1 MKKQTS
7 KLLSMLLCFMMI
19 LGLMPM
25 TVFAE
30 TGIISKIDIEGL
42 KYPVLTKVPVSLED
56 VECWACRKESEY
68 SYPQV
73 EKLDVTDLKWE
84 CTKDYGATW
93 SYTYDDGPSV
103 STTPIRYGY
112 RYRVSFT
119 VHPKET
125 ACGDTLAPLVGDKVK
140 EDKEPHTIFGT
151 SGFSSYNSSFVY
163 KWAECIDNGD
173 GSFTFRSYHYA
184 EECEIKDIASSLQ
197 NYLLGETA
205 ESVTATTSTAGV
217 NVNKVEI
224 VTIAG
229 SEETKVAGALEANK
243 DYWAK
248 VSFSIVGDNQNIY
261 EFTDYNFL
269 KDYHGIDSERYKE
282 YREAVKLNGIEAEDI
297 VQAKNSGFSDDY
309 NITAY
314 FKLPQLRDAETEIT
328 SVDFT
333 LDGYELGKKAG
344 EASLIINTANV
355 LFDGIGEYDESY
367 IIEYD
372 LDGDKMID
380 GYLDVNDVFEAGV
393 DYYLGVAIK
402 SADGFNFN
410 DIKKANMKL
419 NGIEAEYFGLRNQM
433 KAADIYFNL
442 PQLQDGHTHTANGS
456 WQNNSTDHWKV
467 CDCGTILDKAA
478 HDYGDD
484 NVCDTCGYTN
494 TTGGDSKEPSKPAN
508 TKPTQT
514 GDNSNIFIW
523 IALMFVSGF
532 GIFGAIL
539 YSRKKK
545 ECVR

>member
-1 MKKQTS
+1 MKKQTR

-30 TGIISKIDIEGL
+30 TGIISKISIEGL

-68 SYPQV
+68 SYPKV

-84 CTKDYGATW
+84 CTTDYGATW
-93 SYTYDDGPSV
+93 SYTYDDGASV
-103 STTPIRYGY
+103 STTPVRYGY

-140 EDKEPHTIFGT
+140 EDKEPYTIFGT
-151 SGFSSYNSSFVY
+151 VGFSSYNSSFVH

-184 EECEIKDIASSLQ
+184 EECDIKDIASSLQ
-197 NYLLGETA
+197 NYLLGEAA

-217 NVNKVEI
+217 DVNKVEI

-248 VSFSIVGDNQNIY
+248 VSFSIVGDNQKIY
-261 EFTDYNFL
+261 EFTDYNHL
-269 KDYHGIDSERYKE
+269 KNYYGIDSEEYKE
-282 YREAVKLNGIEAEDI
+282 YREAVKLNDIEAEDI
-297 VQAKNSGFSDDY
+297 VQDKISGFSDDY

-314 FKLPQLRDAETEIT
+314 FKLPQLQ
-328 SVDFT
+328 
-333 LDGYELGKKAG
+333 
-344 EASLIINTANV
+344 
-355 LFDGIGEYDESY
+355 DE
-367 IIEYD
+367 
-372 LDGDKMID
+372 
-380 GYLDVNDVFEAGV
+380 
-393 DYYLGVAIK
+393 
-402 SADGFNFN
+402 
-410 DIKKANMKL
+410 
-419 NGIEAEYFGLRNQM
+419 
-433 KAADIYFNL
+433 
-442 PQLQDGHTHTANGS
+442 HTHTANGS
-456 WQNNSTDHWKV
+456 WQNNSTDHWKE
-467 CDCGTILDKAA
+467 CDCGMILDKAA
-478 HDYGDD
+478 HDCGDD
-484 NVCDTCGYTN
+484 NVCDTCGYTKS
-494 TTGGDSKEPSKPAN
+494 TGNDSEEPSKPAKPTN
-508 TKPTQT
+508 TQPSQTTQT

-523 IALMFVSGF
+523 VALMFVSGF
-532 GIFGAIL
+532 GILGAIL